1 MPQAPPLL
9 GSEMT
14 EPSLGPLTRGF
25 LFADLRDY
33 TAFAETHGD
42 RAAADLLDRYRSL
55 VREVVAASAGA
66 EIRTEGDSFYVVFP
80 SASTAVA
87 AGLAIVAH
95 ADLVE
100 EVVRRLRAAGWE
112 TAVEVSFAIAGERG
126 SVDILAFHPET
137 AMLLVI
143 EVKSVVPDLQ
153 GMLHGLDRKA
163 RLGRSIAA
171 QRGWRVLGVARLL
184 VVGETRTNR
193 RRLAIAG
200 ATFGAALP
208 ASGRAVSRWLA
219 EPSSP
224 PLAGHWFVPFSRR
237 VRGTAG
243 GRQRVRL
250 RRAEP
255 NGAPEGPPGRS
266 WSSAD
271 PTGASQR
278 DSD

>member
-1 MPQAPPLL
+1 MRQV
-9 GSEMT
+9 
-14 EPSLGPLTRGF
+14 
-25 LFADLRDY
+25 DL
-33 TAFAETHGD
+33 
-42 RAAADLLDRYRSL
+42 AAA
-55 VREVVAASAGA
+55 VGV
-66 EIRTEGDSFYVVFP
+66 
-80 SASTAVA
+80 SASTISRIELGRILTVQVGTILEICRVLGA
-87 AGLAIVAH
+87 ALELEIRWQGEGLDRLLDAAH